1 MRSMKKVILKI
12 EGMSCSACSSSI
24 EHYLKKQKG
33 IYDASIN
40 LVMALGT
47 ITYED
52 DLTVDDVIRFIKES
66 GYDSSGVYDEKVE
79 AKKNKKKT
87 KSLIVFGFL
96 TLLVFY
102 ISMGPMIGLPAIP
115 ILSMHHHPKVY
126 GITLLCFAAIFLIY
140 GRDILKKGCKN
151 LLHKSPNMDTLV
163 SIGVMAS
170 FLYSLYHLIQL
181 FLGVNASVE
190 HLYFESCVTV
200 IYFVKLGRVIDFRS
214 KEKAKDAIK
223 WLVQIT
229 PEKALLKKGS
239 KEVETTI
246 DEIKKG
252 DILIAKPG
260 MKIAVDGVIT
270 KGTSHLD
277 VAFITGESTL
287 EKKSIGDKVIAGS
300 INTDGYIEYKAVKIG
315 RDSTISEIVRLVV
328 ESVNTKA
335 PIARIADKVSSIFVP
350 VMILVAVLTFLGYT
364 ILGHDVTE
372 GLTHFVTV
380 LVVACPCALG
390 LATPLAI
397 VISSGVCAKHGI
409 LVKNSTVLEN
419 AYKVNTVVFDKTG
432 TLTYGNLQI
441 TKVIT
446 KKGVTKEHLLRLAS
460 SLEKKSTHPIAASFK
475 EYFSNVEPVSNFKN
489 IAGVGLQGR
498 IHEKL
503 VMIGSAK
510 ILTHLNLVDPFKEE
524 REKLL
529 RKQNSLV
536 YVVENKEVIG
546 LIGIRDAIR
555 KEAKIVVNALRHRNI
570 DVIMLSGDNETTANL
585 IAKECQ
591 IDTVVAGVS
600 PQEKTAYIK
609 KIMKEKTVMMVGD
622 GINDAPS
629 LASSD
634 VGVSLHGATDIA
646 TDSAEVILMQ
656 KNLEKIPEFLDISKR
671 TVRNMKQNLF
681 WAFFYNICMIPI
693 AIGVLEPWG
702 ITLNP
707 MIASIAMMLSSFTVI
722 LNALRLKKERRV
734 KYEKNNKN

>member
-1 MRSMKKVILKI
+1 MKKVILKI

-33 IYDASIN
+33 VYDASVN

-52 DLTVDDVIRFIKES
+52 NLTIEDLVRFVREA
-66 GYDSSGVYDEKVE
+66 GYDSPGVYDEKAE
-79 AKKNKKKT
+79 AKKGKKKT
-87 KSLIVFGFL
+87 KSLIVFGILALF
-96 TLLVFY
+96 VFY
-102 ISMGPMIGLPAIP
+102 ISMAHMLGLPEIP
-115 ILSMHHHPKVY
+115 IFSMHYHPKIY
-126 GITLLCFAAIFLIY
+126 GVTLLCFAIIFLYY
-140 GRDILKKGCKN
+140 GRDIIKKGFQSFI
-151 LLHKSPNMDTLV
+151 HASFNMDTLV
-163 SIGVMAS
+163 SIGVLAS

-181 FLGVNASVE
+181 FLGQGVAVE
-190 HLYFESCVTV
+190 HLYFESCVMV
-200 IYFVKLGRVIDFRS
+200 IFFVKLGRVIDSNS

-223 WLVQIT
+223 ELVQIT
-229 PEKALLKKGS
+229 PDKALLKKENE
-239 KEVETTI
+239 EVETTI
-246 DEIKKG
+246 DEVKIG
-252 DILIAKPG
+252 DTLICKPG

-270 KGTSHLD
+270 KGESHLN
-277 VAFITGESTL
+277 VAFITGESAL
-287 EKKSIGDKVIAGS
+287 EKKSSGDKVIAGS
-300 INTDGYIEYKAVKIG
+300 INVDGYLEYEALKIG
-315 RDSTISEIVRLVV
+315 RDSTISEIVRLVM

-335 PIARIADKVSSIFVP
+335 PIARVADQVSRIFVP
-350 VMILVAVLTFLGYT
+350 VIIGIAILTFLGYI
-364 ILGHDVTE
+364 ILGYGISE
-372 GLTHFVTV
+372 GFTHFVTV

-397 VISSGVCAKHGI
+397 VIANGVCAKHGI

-446 KKGVTKEHLLRLAS
+446 KKGVTKEYVLRVTS

-475 EYFSNVEPVSNFKN
+475 EYFSLVEPVNNFKN
-489 IAGVGLQGR
+489 IAGVGLKGT
-498 IHEKL
+498 IHDKT
-503 VMIGSAK
+503 VFVGSAK
-510 ILTHLNLVDPFKEE
+510 LFSKFHLKNPFQKEE
-524 REKLL
+524 EKLL
-529 RKQNSLV
+529 KGQNSLV
-536 YVVENKEVIG
+536 YVVEDKEVIG

-555 KEAKIVVNALRHRNI
+555 KEAKQVVNELHTRHI
-570 DVIMLSGDNETTANL
+570 DTVMLSGDNEITANF

-591 IDTVVAGVS
+591 IDTVIAGVS

-609 KIMKEKTVMMVGD
+609 KLKKEKTVMMVGD

-646 TDSAEVILMQ
+646 ADSAEVILMQ
-656 KNLEKIPEFLDISKR
+656 ENLEKIPEFLRISKR
-671 TVRNMKQNLF
+671 TVRNIKQNLF

-722 LNALRLKKERRV
+722 LNALRLKKEKR
-734 KYEKNNKN
+734 KKMNQ

>member
-1 MRSMKKVILKI
+1 MKKVILKI

-33 IYDASIN
+33 VYDASVN

-52 DLTVDDVIRFIKES
+52 NLTIEDLVRFVREA
-66 GYDSSGVYDEKVE
+66 GYDSPGVYDEKAE
-79 AKKNKKKT
+79 AKKGKKKT
-87 KSLIVFGFL
+87 KSLIVFGILALF
-96 TLLVFY
+96 VFY
-102 ISMGPMIGLPAIP
+102 ISMAHMLGLPEIP
-115 ILSMHHHPKVY
+115 IFSMHYHPKIY
-126 GITLLCFAAIFLIY
+126 GVTLLCFAIIFLYY
-140 GRDILKKGCKN
+140 GRDIIKKGFQSFI
-151 LLHKSPNMDTLV
+151 HASFNMDTLV
-163 SIGVMAS
+163 SIGVLAS

-181 FLGVNASVE
+181 FLGQGVAVE
-190 HLYFESCVTV
+190 HLYFESCVMV
-200 IYFVKLGRVIDFRS
+200 IFFVKLGRVIDCHS

-223 WLVQIT
+223 ELVQIT
-229 PEKALLKKGS
+229 PDKALLKKENE
-239 KEVETTI
+239 EVETTI
-246 DEIKKG
+246 DEVKIG
-252 DILIAKPG
+252 DTLICKPG

-270 KGTSHLD
+270 KGESHLN
-277 VAFITGESTL
+277 VAFITGESAL
-287 EKKSIGDKVIAGS
+287 EKKSSGDKVIAGS
-300 INTDGYIEYKAVKIG
+300 INVDGYLEYEALKIG
-315 RDSTISEIVRLVV
+315 RDSTISEIVRLVM

-335 PIARIADKVSSIFVP
+335 PIARVADQVSRIFVP
-350 VMILVAVLTFLGYT
+350 VIIGIAILTFLGY
-364 ILGHDVTE
+364 IIFGHEISE
-372 GLTHFVTV
+372 GFTHFVTV

-397 VISSGVCAKHGI
+397 VISNGVCAKHGI

-446 KKGVTKEHLLRLAS
+446 KKGVTKEYVLRVTS

-475 EYFSNVEPVSNFKN
+475 EYFSLVEPVNNFKN
-489 IAGVGLQGR
+489 IAGVGLKGT
-498 IHEKL
+498 IHDKT
-503 VMIGSAK
+503 VFVGSAK
-510 ILTHLNLVDPFKEE
+510 LLSKFHLKNPFQKEE
-524 REKLL
+524 EKLL
-529 RKQNSLV
+529 KGQNSLV
-536 YVVENKEVIG
+536 YVVEDKEVIG

-555 KEAKIVVNALRHRNI
+555 KEAKQVVNELHTHHI
-570 DVIMLSGDNETTANL
+570 DTVMLSGDNEITANF

-591 IDTVVAGVS
+591 IDTVIAGVS

-609 KIMKEKTVMMVGD
+609 KLKKEKTVMMVGD

-646 TDSAEVILMQ
+646 ADSAEVILMQ
-656 KNLEKIPEFLDISKR
+656 ENLEKIPEFLRISKR
-671 TVRNMKQNLF
+671 TVRNIKQNLF

-693 AIGVLEPWG
+693 AIGALEPWG

-722 LNALRLKKERRV
+722 LNALRLKKEKR
-734 KYEKNNKN
+734 KKMNQ

>member
-1 MRSMKKVILKI
+1 MKKVILKI

-33 IYDASIN
+33 VYDASVN

-52 DLTVDDVIRFIKES
+52 NLTIEDLVRFVREA
-66 GYDSSGVYDEKVE
+66 GYDSPGVYDEKAE
-79 AKKNKKKT
+79 AKKGKKKT
-87 KSLIVFGFL
+87 KSLIVFGILALF
-96 TLLVFY
+96 VFY
-102 ISMGPMIGLPAIP
+102 ISMAHMLGLPEIP
-115 ILSMHHHPKVY
+115 IFSMHYHPKIY
-126 GITLLCFAAIFLIY
+126 GVTLLCFAIIFLYY
-140 GRDILKKGCKN
+140 GRDIIKKGFQSFI
-151 LLHKSPNMDTLV
+151 HASFNMDTLV
-163 SIGVMAS
+163 SIGVLAS

-181 FLGVNASVE
+181 FLGQGVAVE
-190 HLYFESCVTV
+190 HLYFESCVMV
-200 IYFVKLGRVIDFRS
+200 IFFVKLGRVIDSNS

-223 WLVQIT
+223 ELVQIT
-229 PEKALLKKGS
+229 PDKALLKKENE
-239 KEVETTI
+239 EVETTI
-246 DEIKKG
+246 DEVKIG
-252 DILIAKPG
+252 DTLICKPG

-270 KGTSHLD
+270 KGESHLN
-277 VAFITGESTL
+277 VAFITGESAL
-287 EKKSIGDKVIAGS
+287 EKKSSGDKVIAGS
-300 INTDGYIEYKAVKIG
+300 INVDGYLEYEALKIG
-315 RDSTISEIVRLVV
+315 RDSTISEIVRLVM

-335 PIARIADKVSSIFVP
+335 PIARVADQVSRIFVP
-350 VMILVAVLTFLGYT
+350 VIIGIAILTFLGY
-364 ILGHDVTE
+364 IIFGHGISE
-372 GLTHFVTV
+372 GFTHFVTV

-397 VISSGVCAKHGI
+397 VISNGVCAKHGI

-419 AYKVNTVVFDKTG
+419 AHKVNTVVFDKTG

-446 KKGVTKEHLLRLAS
+446 KKGVTKEYVLRVTS

-475 EYFSNVEPVSNFKN
+475 EYFSLVEPVNNFKN
-489 IAGVGLQGR
+489 IAGVGLKGT
-498 IHEKL
+498 IHDKT
-503 VMIGSAK
+503 VFVGSAK
-510 ILTHLNLVDPFKEE
+510 LLSKFHLKNPFQKEE
-524 REKLL
+524 EKLL
-529 RKQNSLV
+529 KGQNSLV
-536 YVVENKEVIG
+536 YVVEDKEVIG

-555 KEAKIVVNALRHRNI
+555 KEAKQVVNELYTHHI
-570 DVIMLSGDNETTANL
+570 DTVMLSGDNEITANF

-591 IDTVVAGVS
+591 IDTVIAGVS

-609 KIMKEKTVMMVGD
+609 KLKKEKTVMMVGD

-646 TDSAEVILMQ
+646 ADSAEVILMQ
-656 KNLEKIPEFLDISKR
+656 ENLEKIPEFLRISKR
-671 TVRNMKQNLF
+671 TVRNIKQNLF

-722 LNALRLKKERRV
+722 LNALRLKKEKR
-734 KYEKNNKN
+734 KKMNQ

>member
-1 MRSMKKVILKI
+1 MKKVILKI

-33 IYDASIN
+33 VYDASVN

-52 DLTVDDVIRFIKES
+52 NLTIEDLVRFVREA
-66 GYDSSGVYDEKVE
+66 GYDSPGVYDEKAE
-79 AKKNKKKT
+79 AKKGKKKT
-87 KSLIVFGFL
+87 KSLIVFGILALF
-96 TLLVFY
+96 VFY
-102 ISMGPMIGLPAIP
+102 ISMAHMLGLPEIP
-115 ILSMHHHPKVY
+115 IFSMHYHPKIY
-126 GITLLCFAAIFLIY
+126 GVTLLCFAIIFLYY
-140 GRDILKKGCKN
+140 GRDIIKKGFQSFI
-151 LLHKSPNMDTLV
+151 HASFNMDTLV
-163 SIGVMAS
+163 SLGVLAS
-170 FLYSLYHLIQL
+170 FLYSLYHLMQL
-181 FLGVNASVE
+181 FLGQGVAVE
-190 HLYFESCVTV
+190 HLYFESCVMV
-200 IYFVKLGRVIDFRS
+200 IFFVKLGRVIDSNS

-223 WLVQIT
+223 ELVQIT
-229 PEKALLKKGS
+229 PDKALLKKENE
-239 KEVETTI
+239 EVETTI
-246 DEIKKG
+246 DEVKIG
-252 DILIAKPG
+252 DTLICKPG

-270 KGTSHLD
+270 KGESHLN
-277 VAFITGESTL
+277 VAFITGESAL
-287 EKKSIGDKVIAGS
+287 EKKSSGDKVIAGS
-300 INTDGYIEYKAVKIG
+300 INVDGYLEYEALKIG
-315 RDSTISEIVRLVV
+315 RDSTISEIVRLVM

-335 PIARIADKVSSIFVP
+335 PIARVADQVSRIFVP
-350 VMILVAVLTFLGYT
+350 VIIGIAILTFLGY
-364 ILGHDVTE
+364 IIFGYGISE
-372 GLTHFVTV
+372 GFTHFVTV

-397 VISSGVCAKHGI
+397 VISNGVCAKHGI

-419 AYKVNTVVFDKTG
+419 AHKVNTVVFDKTG

-446 KKGVTKEHLLRLAS
+446 KKGVTKEYVLRVTS

-475 EYFSNVEPVSNFKN
+475 EYFSLVEPVNNFKN
-489 IAGVGLQGR
+489 IAGVGLKGT
-498 IHEKL
+498 IHDKT
-503 VMIGSAK
+503 VFVGSAK
-510 ILTHLNLVDPFKEE
+510 LFSKFHLKNPFQKEE
-524 REKLL
+524 EKLL
-529 RKQNSLV
+529 KGQNSLV
-536 YVVENKEVIG
+536 YVVEDKEVIG

-555 KEAKIVVNALRHRNI
+555 KEAKQVVNELHTHHI
-570 DVIMLSGDNETTANL
+570 DTVMLSGDNEITANF

-591 IDTVVAGVS
+591 IDTVIAGVS

-609 KIMKEKTVMMVGD
+609 KLKKEKTVMMVGD

-646 TDSAEVILMQ
+646 ADSAEVILMQ
-656 KNLEKIPEFLDISKR
+656 ENLEKIPEFLRISKR
-671 TVRNMKQNLF
+671 TVRNIKQNLF

-722 LNALRLKKERRV
+722 LNALRLKKEKR
-734 KYEKNNKN
+734 KKMNQ

>member
-1 MRSMKKVILKI
+1 MKKVILKI

-33 IYDASIN
+33 VYDASVN

-52 DLTVDDVIRFIKES
+52 NLTIEDLVRFVREA
-66 GYDSSGVYDEKVE
+66 GYDSPGVYDEKAE
-79 AKKNKKKT
+79 AKKGKKKT
-87 KSLIVFGFL
+87 KSLIVFGILALF
-96 TLLVFY
+96 VFY
-102 ISMGPMIGLPAIP
+102 ISMAHMLGLPEIP
-115 ILSMHHHPKVY
+115 IFSMHYHPKIY
-126 GITLLCFAAIFLIY
+126 GVTLLCFAIIFLYY
-140 GRDILKKGCKN
+140 GRDIIKKGFQSFI
-151 LLHKSPNMDTLV
+151 HASFNMDTLV
-163 SIGVMAS
+163 SIGVLAS

-181 FLGVNASVE
+181 FLGQGVAVE
-190 HLYFESCVTV
+190 HLYFESCVMV
-200 IYFVKLGRVIDFRS
+200 IFFVKLGRVIDSNS

-223 WLVQIT
+223 ELVQIT
-229 PEKALLKKGS
+229 PDKALLKKENE
-239 KEVETTI
+239 EVETTI
-246 DEIKKG
+246 DEVKIG
-252 DILIAKPG
+252 DTLICKPG

-270 KGTSHLD
+270 KGESHLN
-277 VAFITGESTL
+277 VAFITGESAL
-287 EKKSIGDKVIAGS
+287 EKKSSGDKVIAGS
-300 INTDGYIEYKAVKIG
+300 INVDGYLEYEALKIG
-315 RDSTISEIVRLVV
+315 RDSTISEIVRLVM

-335 PIARIADKVSSIFVP
+335 PIARVADQVSRIFVP
-350 VMILVAVLTFLGYT
+350 VIIGIAILTFLGY
-364 ILGHDVTE
+364 IIFGYGISE
-372 GLTHFVTV
+372 GFTHFVTV

-397 VISSGVCAKHGI
+397 VISNGVCAKHGI

-419 AYKVNTVVFDKTG
+419 AHKVNTVVFDKTG

-446 KKGVTKEHLLRLAS
+446 KKGVTKEYVLRVTS

-475 EYFSNVEPVSNFKN
+475 EYFSLVEPVNNFKN
-489 IAGVGLQGR
+489 IAGVGLKGT
-498 IHEKL
+498 IHDKT
-503 VMIGSAK
+503 VFVGSAK
-510 ILTHLNLVDPFKEE
+510 LLSKFHLKNPFQKEE
-524 REKLL
+524 EKLL
-529 RKQNSLV
+529 KGQNSLV
-536 YVVENKEVIG
+536 YVVEDKEVIG

-555 KEAKIVVNALRHRNI
+555 KEAKQVVNELHTHHI
-570 DVIMLSGDNETTANL
+570 DTVMLSGDNEITANF

-591 IDTVVAGVS
+591 IDTVIAGVS

-609 KIMKEKTVMMVGD
+609 KLKKEKTVMMVGD

-646 TDSAEVILMQ
+646 ADSAEVILMQ
-656 KNLEKIPEFLDISKR
+656 ENLEKIPEFLRISKR
-671 TVRNMKQNLF
+671 TVRNIKQNLF

-722 LNALRLKKERRV
+722 LNALRLKKEKR
-734 KYEKNNKN
+734 KKMNQ

>member
-1 MRSMKKVILKI
+1 MKKVILKI

-33 IYDASIN
+33 VYDASVN

-52 DLTVDDVIRFIKES
+52 NLTIEDLVRFVREA
-66 GYDSSGVYDEKVE
+66 GYDSPGVYDEKAE
-79 AKKNKKKT
+79 AKKGKKKT
-87 KSLIVFGFL
+87 KSLIVFGILALF
-96 TLLVFY
+96 VFY
-102 ISMGPMIGLPAIP
+102 ISMAHMLGLPEIP
-115 ILSMHHHPKVY
+115 IFSMHYHPKIY
-126 GITLLCFAAIFLIY
+126 GVTLLCFAIIFLYY
-140 GRDILKKGCKN
+140 GRDIIKKGFQSFI
-151 LLHKSPNMDTLV
+151 HASFNMDTLV
-163 SIGVMAS
+163 SIGVLAS

-181 FLGVNASVE
+181 FLGQGVAVE
-190 HLYFESCVTV
+190 HLYFESCVMV
-200 IYFVKLGRVIDFRS
+200 IFFVKLGRVIDSNS

-223 WLVQIT
+223 ELVQIT
-229 PEKALLKKGS
+229 PDKALLKKENE
-239 KEVETTI
+239 EVETTI
-246 DEIKKG
+246 DEVKIG
-252 DILIAKPG
+252 DTLICKPG

-270 KGTSHLD
+270 KGESHLN
-277 VAFITGESTL
+277 VAFITGESAL
-287 EKKSIGDKVIAGS
+287 EKKSSGDKVIAGS
-300 INTDGYIEYKAVKIG
+300 INVDGYLEYEALKIG
-315 RDSTISEIVRLVV
+315 RDSTISEIVRLVM

-335 PIARIADKVSSIFVP
+335 PIARVAEQGSRMFVP
-350 VMILVAVLTFLGYT
+350 VIIGIAILTFLGY
-364 ILGHDVTE
+364 IIFGHEISE
-372 GLTHFVTV
+372 GFTHFVTV

-397 VISSGVCAKHGI
+397 VISNGVCAKHGI

-446 KKGVTKEHLLRLAS
+446 KKGVTKEYVLRVTS

-475 EYFSNVEPVSNFKN
+475 EYFSLVEPVNNFKN
-489 IAGVGLQGR
+489 IAGVGLKGT
-498 IHEKL
+498 IHDKT
-503 VMIGSAK
+503 VFVGSAK
-510 ILTHLNLVDPFKEE
+510 LLSKFHLKNPFQKEE
-524 REKLL
+524 EKLL
-529 RKQNSLV
+529 KGQNSLV
-536 YVVENKEVIG
+536 YVVEDKEVIG

-555 KEAKIVVNALRHRNI
+555 KEAKQVVNELHTHHI
-570 DVIMLSGDNETTANL
+570 DTVMLSGDNEITANF

-591 IDTVVAGVS
+591 IDTVIAGVS

-609 KIMKEKTVMMVGD
+609 KLKKEKTVMMVGD

-646 TDSAEVILMQ
+646 ADSAEVILMQ
-656 KNLEKIPEFLDISKR
+656 ENLEKIPEFLRISKR
-671 TVRNMKQNLF
+671 TVRNIKQNLF

-693 AIGVLEPWG
+693 AIGALEPWG

-722 LNALRLKKERRV
+722 LNALRLKKEKR
-734 KYEKNNKN
+734 KKMNQ

>member
-1 MRSMKKVILKI
+1 MKKVILKI

-33 IYDASIN
+33 VYDASVN

-52 DLTVDDVIRFIKES
+52 NLTIEDLVRFVREA
-66 GYDSSGVYDEKVE
+66 GYDSPGVYDEKAE
-79 AKKNKKKT
+79 AKKGKKKT
-87 KSLIVFGFL
+87 KSLIVFGILALF
-96 TLLVFY
+96 VFY
-102 ISMGPMIGLPAIP
+102 ISMAHMLGLPEIP
-115 ILSMHHHPKVY
+115 IFSMHYHPKIY
-126 GITLLCFAAIFLIY
+126 GVTLLCFAIIFLYY
-140 GRDILKKGCKN
+140 GRDIIKKGFQSFI
-151 LLHKSPNMDTLV
+151 HASFNMDTLV
-163 SIGVMAS
+163 SIGVLAS

-181 FLGVNASVE
+181 FLGQGVAVE
-190 HLYFESCVTV
+190 HLYFESCVMV
-200 IYFVKLGRVIDFRS
+200 IFFVKLGRVIDSNS

-223 WLVQIT
+223 ELVQIT
-229 PEKALLKKGS
+229 PDKALLKKENE
-239 KEVETTI
+239 EVETTI
-246 DEIKKG
+246 DEVKIG
-252 DILIAKPG
+252 DTLICKPG

-270 KGTSHLD
+270 KGESHLN
-277 VAFITGESTL
+277 VAFITGESAL
-287 EKKSIGDKVIAGS
+287 EKKSSGDKVIAGS
-300 INTDGYIEYKAVKIG
+300 INVDGYLEYEALKIG
-315 RDSTISEIVRLVV
+315 RDSTISEIVRLVM

-335 PIARIADKVSSIFVP
+335 PIARVADQVSRIFVP
-350 VMILVAVLTFLGYT
+350 VIIGIAILTFLGY
-364 ILGHDVTE
+364 IIFGYGISE
-372 GLTHFVTV
+372 GFTHFVTV

-397 VISSGVCAKHGI
+397 VISNGVCAKHGI

-419 AYKVNTVVFDKTG
+419 AHKVNTVVFDKTG

-446 KKGVTKEHLLRLAS
+446 KKGVTKEYVLRVTS

-475 EYFSNVEPVSNFKN
+475 EYFSLVEPVNNFKN
-489 IAGVGLQGR
+489 IAGVGLKGT
-498 IHEKL
+498 IHDKT
-503 VMIGSAK
+503 VFVGSAK
-510 ILTHLNLVDPFKEE
+510 LFSKFHLKNPFQKEE
-524 REKLL
+524 EKLL
-529 RKQNSLV
+529 KGQNSLV
-536 YVVENKEVIG
+536 YVVEDKEVIG

-555 KEAKIVVNALRHRNI
+555 KEAKQVVNELHTHHI
-570 DVIMLSGDNETTANL
+570 DTVMLSGDNEITANF

-591 IDTVVAGVS
+591 IDTVIAGVS

-609 KIMKEKTVMMVGD
+609 KLKKEKTVMMVGD

-646 TDSAEVILMQ
+646 ADSAEVILMQ
-656 KNLEKIPEFLDISKR
+656 ENLEKIPEFLRISKR
-671 TVRNMKQNLF
+671 TVRNIKQNLF

-722 LNALRLKKERRV
+722 LNALRLKKEKR
-734 KYEKNNKN
+734 KKMNQ